1 MNRPWWWDLAYALPI
16 GALMLLLA
24 CLIIWLFGG

>member
-16 GALMLLLA
+16 GVVMLVFA
-24 CLIIWLFGG
+24 CLIIWIFGG